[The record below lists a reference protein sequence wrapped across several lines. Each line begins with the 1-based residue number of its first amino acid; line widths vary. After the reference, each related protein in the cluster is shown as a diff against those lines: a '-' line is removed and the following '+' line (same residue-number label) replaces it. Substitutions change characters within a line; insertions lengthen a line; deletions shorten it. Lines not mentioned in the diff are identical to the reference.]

1 MRFIVLL
8 FSLFFI
14 SDKIS
19 SQIALFEKSEFV
31 NGYENKIEGTDF
43 EYHSSIPIAKSSML
57 IRPTDG
63 NSSLEWQTAE
73 VPKHTSK
80 DLLSFVWLAGIGS
93 SPGLGSFDVYVDQK
107 KKFTFWADGKD
118 SWQFTSEDGSI
129 LSFSKDMIDQHGD
142 RFGFMCLTVKSGTL
156 KPGQKLNIKIVGGNF
171 SRTTWYMTFKFP
183 LKIGVQFKSFPALQ
197 KNNGKYDQLGIAGI
211 FYIGKP
217 TQAKIYLKNKLISEV
232 PVKFGYN
239 YMRVNLPAV
248 EKPSLVPYSVKIA
261 GQIWQGEVE
270 LNPVRK
276 WTVNFVQHTHTDI
289 GYTRSQTE
297 ILGEHLRYIDYAL
310 DYCDLTDTYP
320 ADAQFRWTCEASWAV
335 EQYLRCRPEIQ
346 IKRFL
351 KRIKEGR
358 IEVTGMY
365 FNFDELPDEAL
376 LAASLTPFREF
387 DKYNI
392 KVKTAMQNDV
402 NGIAW
407 SMIDFY
413 NDLGVKYLNMGT
425 HGHRALI
432 CFDKPTLFWWQAP
445 SGKKMLAY
453 RGEHYMLGNTVF
465 KIQSKDFN
473 VFEDELLT
481 YLSELEKKG
490 YKYDLIAIQHSGFIT
505 DNSPPSTTT
514 SDLIKLWNE
523 KYEFPKLR
531 TAIVSSFFEEME
543 SKYGSEF
550 ETIRGAWPDWWT
562 DGFGASAREVT
573 AIRNAQL
580 ESASDNAALT
590 MASVAKLQ
598 LPDRIDGKIAEI
610 NTALLFYTEHTLGYH
625 ASVREPFHEKTM
637 EQRAIKESYAWE
649 ALRRSKMLKE
659 ETMGLLQ
666 TMFYKEKNP
675 NIFVFNTLNWQRDG
689 ILTTYIDYQTIP
701 RDKAY
706 EITDSDGNKIKSQIT
721 EKLSDGAY
729 YSLWVENVPAF
740 GYKKLVINT
749 DIESKNEDKIN
760 LLSFENSWYKITV
773 DTVNGVISSIVDK
786 SIMKE
791 LVDDNSKWK
800 FGQFIYEQLNN
811 RSQMESFKLDNYTR
825 ESPESVQLEGSSTG
839 AICNSVKF
847 KAKTKAANDNGNLYI
862 EIRLF
867 NTAKRIDLV
876 YSIDKKM
883 VTEPEGIYIAF
894 PFKSENGQIS
904 FDVSGGEVRAGID
917 QIKGSAND
925 WNTIQNY
932 ARVSDKNW
940 QAVLCSNDMPL
951 MQFGN
956 INTGRYIAGANPES
970 SHIYGWPMN
979 NYWTTNFNPEQHG
992 GISWTYTI
1000 TSFDNDNSYDAIRF
1014 SRSTKTPFISR
1025 VIPGGGNNTNLP
1037 QQSFIKNWPDNV
1049 ILINSIIEDSDISAI
1064 LQLREINGTSSEL
1077 NLINGINGNK
1087 IKVEQVDPVGKKMT
1101 NGNSTINPLESKF
1114 FRIYFNDKD

>member
-1 MRFIVLL
+1 MRIIFLIILAFL
-8 FSLFFI
+8 FNNKIFPQNTYLVN
-14 SDKIS
+14 SD
-19 SQIALFEKSEFV
+19 FV
-31 NGYENKIEGTDF
+31 NGYEKKIEGTDF
-43 EYHSSIPIAKSSML
+43 EYHSSIPVAKESML
-57 IRPTDG
+57 IRATDG
-63 NSSLEWQTAE
+63 NSSMEWQTSE
-73 VPKHTSK
+73 VPKKISK
-80 DLLSFVWLAGIGS
+80 EYISFVWLAGIGS
-93 SPGLGSFDVYVDQK
+93 SPGLGSFDVYIDQK

-118 SWQFTSEDGSI
+118 SWQLTSEDGSI
-129 LSFSKDMIDQHGD
+129 LSFSKDMTDQHGD
-142 RFGFMCLTVKSGTL
+142 KFGFMYLNVKSGTL
-156 KPGQKLNIKIVGGNF
+156 KSGQKLNIKIVGGNF

-197 KNNGKYDQLGIAGI
+197 KNNDKNDQLGIAGI
-211 FYIGKP
+211 FYVGKP
-217 TQAKIYLKNKLISEV
+217 ATARVYLKNKLISKI
-232 PVKFGYN
+232 PIKFGYN
-239 YMRVNLPAV
+239 YERVNLPVV
-248 EKPSLVPYSVKIA
+248 EKTTKMPYTVKI
-261 GQIWQGEVE
+261 GDQKWTGELE
-270 LNPVRK
+270 LKPFRK
-276 WTVNFVQHTHTDI
+276 WTVNFVEHTHTDI

-310 DYCDLTDTYP
+310 DYCDLTDSYP
-320 ADAQFRWTCEASWAV
+320 EDAKFRWTCEASWAV
-335 EQYLRCRPEIQ
+335 DQYLKCRPDVQ
-346 IKRFL
+346 INRL
-351 KRIKEGR
+351 LERIKEGR

-365 FNFDELPDEAL
+365 FNFDELPDESL
-376 LAASLTPFREF
+376 LSASLTPFKEF

-407 SMIDFY
+407 SMVDFY
-413 NDLGVKYLNMGT
+413 NDLGVRYLNMGT

-445 SGKKMLAY
+445 SGKKMLAF

-481 YLSELEKKG
+481 YLNDLENKG
-490 YKYDLIAIQHSGFIT
+490 YKYDLISIQHSGFIT
-505 DNSPPSTTT
+505 DNSPPSTTA
-514 SDLIKLWNE
+514 SDLIRQWNE

-543 SKYGSEF
+543 SKYGSQF
-550 ETIRGAWPDWWT
+550 EIIKGAWPDWWT

-573 AIRNAQL
+573 AIRNAQV

-590 MASVAKLQ
+590 MASVAHLK
-598 LPDRIDGKIAEI
+598 LPDKIDENVSEI

-666 TMFYKEKNP
+666 TMFKNEKNP

-689 ILTTYIDYQTIP
+689 IFTTYIDYQTIP
-701 RDKAY
+701 RDKPY
-706 EITDSDGNKIKSQIT
+706 EIKDIDDKQIKTQIT

-729 YSLWVENVPAF
+729 YSVWVENVPAF
-740 GYKKLVINT
+740 AYKKLIINT
-749 DIESKNEDKIN
+749 DIKDNSTESKTVPS
-760 LLSFENSWYKITV
+760 LENSWYKITI
-773 DTVNGVISSIVDK
+773 DTINGVISSILDK
-786 SIMKE
+786 STMKDI
-791 LVDDNSKWK
+791 VDQNSEWK
-800 FGQFIYEQLNN
+800 FGQFIYERLNN

-825 ESPESVQLEGSSTG
+825 ESLESVRFEGISSG
-839 AICNSVKF
+839 EIWNSIKF
-847 KAKTKAANDNGNLYI
+847 KGKTKAANDDGYLYF

-867 NTAKRIDLV
+867 NTVKRIDLV

-904 FDVSGGEVRAGID
+904 FDVAGGELRAGID

-932 ARVSDKNW
+932 ARISGQNS
-940 QAVLCSNDMPL
+940 QIVLCSNDMPL
-951 MQFGN
+951 MQFGA
-956 INTGRYIAGANPES
+956 INTGRYKAGAKPQS
-970 SHIYGWPMN
+970 THIYSWPMN

-1000 TSFDNDNSYDAIRF
+1000 TSIDNENSYEAIKF
-1014 SRSTKTPFISR
+1014 SRSTKTPLLSR
-1025 VIPGGGNNTNLP
+1025 VIPGGGNQTNIA

-1049 ILINSIIEDSDISAI
+1049 ILINSNIEDKGKSVII
-1064 LQLREINGTSSEL
+1064 QLREIKGISCEL
-1077 NLINGINGNK
+1077 DLIDGINDK
-1087 IKVEQVDPVGKKMT
+1087 KLKFEQVDPVGKIII
-1101 NGNSTINPLESKF
+1101 NGSSRINPYESKF
-1114 FRIYFNDKD
+1114 YRIYFNE

>member
-8 FSLFFI
+8 VSLFI
-14 SDKIS
+14 LSNNIN

-31 NGYENKIEGTDF
+31 NGYENKIEGADF
-43 EYHSSIPIAKSSML
+43 EYHSSIPIAKESML
-57 IRPTDG
+57 IRATDG
-63 NSSLEWQTAE
+63 NSSMQWQTAE
-73 VPKHTSK
+73 VPKHISK
-80 DLLSFVWLAGIGS
+80 DLVSFVWLAGIGS
-93 SPGLGSFDVYVDQK
+93 SPGLGSFDVYIDQK

-118 SWQFTSEDGSI
+118 SWEISSEDGSL

-142 RFGFMCLTVKSGTL
+142 RFGFMYLTVKSNTL
-156 KPGQKLNIKIVGGNF
+156 KAGQKLNIKIVGGNF

-183 LKIGVQFKSFPALQ
+183 LKIGVQFKSFPALK
-197 KNNGKYDQLGIAGI
+197 KNNDSNDQLGIAGI
-211 FYIGKP
+211 FYVGKP
-217 TQAKIYLKNKLISEV
+217 TTAKIYLRNKLISEV
-232 PVKFGYN
+232 PVKFGFN
-239 YMRVNLPAV
+239 YTRVNLPV
-248 EKPSLVPYSVKIA
+248 VDKPAKIPYSVKIA
-261 GQIWQGEVE
+261 NQKWQGELE
-270 LNPVRK
+270 MKPVRK

-310 DYCDLTDTYP
+310 DYCDLSDSYP
-320 ADAQFRWTCEASWAV
+320 EDAKFRWTCEASWAV
-335 EQYLRCRPEIQ
+335 DQYLKCRPEVQ
-346 IKRFL
+346 INRLL

-387 DKYNI
+387 DKYDI

-407 SMIDFY
+407 TMIDFY
-413 NDLGVKYLNMGT
+413 NDLGVRYLNMGT

-481 YLSELEKKG
+481 YLSELENKG
-490 YKYDLIAIQHSGFIT
+490 YKYDLISIQHSGFIT

-514 SDLIKLWNE
+514 SDLIRQWNE

-531 TAIVSSFFEEME
+531 TAVVSSFFEEME
-543 SKYGSEF
+543 TKYGPEF

-562 DGFGASAREVT
+562 DGFGTSAREVT
-573 AIRNAQL
+573 AIRNAQV

-590 MASVAKLQ
+590 MASIANLKLPAK
-598 LPDRIDGKIAEI
+598 IDEKIADI

-666 TMFYKEKNP
+666 TMFHKEKNP

-689 ILTTYIDYQTIP
+689 IFTTYIDYQTIP

-706 EITDSDGNKIKSQIT
+706 AITDIDGNKVKTQIT

-729 YSLWVENVPAF
+729 YSVWVDNVPAF

-749 DIESKNEDKIN
+749 EIEGNSVDNKNFPS
-760 LLSFENSWYKITV
+760 LENSWYKITI
-773 DTVNGVISSIVDK
+773 DTVNGVISSIIDK
-786 SIMKE
+786 STMKE
-791 LVDDNSKWK
+791 LVDNNSKWK

-811 RSQMESFKLDNYTR
+811 RSQMESFKLDNFTR
-825 ESPESVQLEGSSTG
+825 ESLESVKLEGISKG
-839 AICNSVKF
+839 EVWNSVKF
-847 KAKTKAANDNGNLYI
+847 KAKTKAANDDGLLYF

-867 NTAKRIDLV
+867 NTTKRIDLV

-904 FDVSGGEVRAGID
+904 FDVAGGEVRAGID

-932 ARVSDKNW
+932 ARISDQNS
-940 QAVLCSNDMPL
+940 QIVLCSNDMPL

-956 INTGRYIAGANPES
+956 INTGRYKAGARPES
-970 SHIYGWPMN
+970 THIFGWPMN

-992 GISWTYTI
+992 GISWTYNI
-1000 TSFDNDNSYDAIRF
+1000 TSIENDNSSDAIKF
-1014 SRSTKTPFISR
+1014 SRSTKTPFLSR
-1025 VIPGGGNNTNLP
+1025 VIPGGGIQTNLP
-1037 QQSFIKNWPDNV
+1037 QQSYITNWPENV
-1049 ILINSIIEDSDISAI
+1049 ILINSIIEESGNSAI
-1064 LQLREINGTSSEL
+1064 IQLREIQGKNSEL
-1077 NLINGINGNK
+1077 NITNGINGK
-1087 IKVEQVDPVGKKMT
+1087 KLKSEQVDPIGKMIL
-1101 NGNSTINPLESKF
+1101 NGSSIINPYESKF
-1114 FRIYFNDKD
+1114 FRIYFND